1 MAIPVFRCLLLAG
14 LLLSSSLVNAQPV
27 SNHGTAVQNAAGPS
41 PFQLQYFSVFTRY
54 QSFREQP
61 LSSWQETN
69 DTVGKIG
76 GWRIYARD
84 AQQPVTGASA
94 DGANSDAEK
103 KQPSGPIERS
113 DQHSGHGRK
122 P

>member
-1 MAIPVFRCLLLAG
+1 MSIPAIRWLLMSG
-14 LLLSSSLVNAQPV
+14 LLGSALVNAQPGPGNSTV
-27 SNHGTAVQNAAGPS
+27 APDAAASAPS
-41 PFQLQYFSVFTRY
+41 QLQYHSVFTRY

-76 GWRIYARD
+76 GWRFYARD
-84 AQQPVTGASA
+84 AQQTDTGASA
-94 DGANSDAEK
+94 DGAKSDSEK
-103 KQPSGPIERS
+103 KQPSGVIERS